1 MPRGRP
7 DASISATV
15 TRNMVVFWG
24 DTIHDKTTTWV
35 AMKNKVVPGI
45 RTGEGSNPQRLDKG
59 VEAHTTRPRAQQ
71 KVELFMK

>member
-1 MPRGRP
+1 MITY
-7 DASISATV
+7 D
-15 TRNMVVFWG
+15 WL
-24 DTIHDKTTTWV
+24 TTTWV
-35 AMKNKVVPGI
+35 AMKNKAAQGI